1 MRLLPVLLTASA
13 LYAQDSADAHN
24 WLNQGVAAFRSAQY
38 PAAVEAFQK
47 ALQLDPNFTTAR
59 LYLATAY
66 MQQFIPG
73 ATSPQNDEVAARALE
88 NFQGVLAQD
97 PANVVAIA
105 SIGSLYLNQKKWDEA
120 QQWYERLV
128 ALQPDN
134 ADAYYTLGF
143 IEWSRWYPVY
153 QQARASI
160 GMKPEDAGP
169 IPDIRT
175 RQNLKVTYQ
184 AVVERGIS
192 DMQRALELRPDYS
205 DAMSYMNLL
214 IRERADLRDTADE
227 YRRDIAEA
235 DQWVQKALV
244 TKGMK
249 AAGNATP
256 GGLRINVNG
265 NVQAEAHPQS
275 GSGVPSACSPGP
287 HSGNCEAPC
296 DDRQRGDGPGH
307 HGSQRPSSIGA
318 SGPGSGQAVGLPTN
332 SDEWRA
338 DGGRH
343 RARSSLPTAVIVIK
357 TRQRN
362 FWTAQFCRFDSAV

>member
-265 NVQAEAHPQS
+265 NVQAAKLIRRVDPAYPPLALQARIQGTVKLRVTIAKKGMVQDIMVLSGHPLLVPAALEAVKQW
-275 GSGVPSACSPGP
+275 VY
-287 HSGNCEAPC
+287 
-296 DDRQRGDGPGH
+296 Q
-307 HGSQRPSSIGA
+307 
-318 SGPGSGQAVGLPTN
+318 PTLMN
-332 SDEWRA
+332 GE
-338 DGGRH
+338 
-343 RARSSLPTAVIVIK
+343 PTAVV
-357 TRQRN
+357 TELEVPFQLP
-362 FWTAQFCRFDSAV
+362 